1 MTERKDFTESCVV
14 RLKTGGPFMI
24 VEDTRRDDAVACVW
38 FAGETACR
46 DAFHHLALELIPD
59 SALKPPVMNYTAS
72 DIAEG
77 ALPIGCKNMNAGHV
91 TWLSDEEFH
100 RQTVEAR

>member
-46 DAFHHLALELIPD
+46 DAFHHLALELLPD
-59 SALKPPVMNYTAS
+59 SVLKPPLYTVSEIAS
-72 DIAEG
+72 GLIA
-77 ALPIGCKNMNAGHV
+77 IGCENKNPGHI
-91 TWLSDEEFH
+91 TWIDRS
-100 RQTVEAR
+100 